1 MSQKRIVD
9 GDRLLI
15 TDENGSALLSIRET
29 LDEPVMTL
37 KLTGSITMNLAH
49 EFEDELTSVITVC
62 SRVIIDFSN
71 LESISSAGLKAL
83 LSAQQIL
90 DKRPNSMLKL
100 QSLSVPVQK
109 MFQDMGFI
117 ELFDIEN

>member
-100 QSLSVPVQK
+100 RSLSVPVQK